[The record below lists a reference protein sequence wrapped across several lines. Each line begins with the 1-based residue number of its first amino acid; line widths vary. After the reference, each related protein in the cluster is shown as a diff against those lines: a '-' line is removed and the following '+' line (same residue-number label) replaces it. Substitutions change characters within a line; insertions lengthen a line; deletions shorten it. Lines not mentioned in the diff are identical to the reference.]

1 MALLHSIWRNAR
13 IRFPAITTAACFI
26 CGQRS
31 EMPCR
36 GFCKLKLRTGR
47 FDLPCNEWAG
57 EAFEVGDLSGMRPPI
72 SSTRKMGRIAYEQKL
87 RRALERH
94 FPKFKITRLTRQ
106 ETQSSIDAS
115 LTVAIVWLDVCRKA
129 QAGPLRCA
137 SLRSRNVRALPRKDR
152 CRPLRIAFT
161 GANRESRYFRL
172 WKGQCPRPP
181 PFPARKY
188 RRAAIPPSCQHHWP
202 PELDWTPRLISA
214 LLDADRLVGRL
225 AGEASRLPHPH
236 ILIRPFLQREAVLS
250 SKSEGTQATLG
261 ELLAAEAGALVDH
274 SPEDLREVAT
284 TCFAA
289 NCMGIRRD

>member
-1 MALLHSIWRNAR
+1 MVPCHRRPPPVCAGQSRHGSQLNVDVDHSGSYTFGPGFFGPILGKRSCWKMALLHSIWRNAR

-202 PELDWTPRLISA
+202 PELDWTPA
-214 LLDADRLVGRL
+214 AD
-225 AGEASRLPHPH
+225 
-236 ILIRPFLQREAVLS
+236 
-250 SKSEGTQATLG
+250 
-261 ELLAAEAGALVDH
+261 
-274 SPEDLREVAT
+274 
-284 TCFAA
+284 
-289 NCMGIRRD
+289 